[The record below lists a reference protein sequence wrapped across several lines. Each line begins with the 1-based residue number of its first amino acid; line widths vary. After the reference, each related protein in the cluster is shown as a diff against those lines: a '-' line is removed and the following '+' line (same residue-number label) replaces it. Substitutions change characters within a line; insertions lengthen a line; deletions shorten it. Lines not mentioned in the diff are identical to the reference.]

1 MQIWH
6 GCIFMC
12 MVGLCYGSD
21 GESQEDAALSNG
33 YHHDKNLQEIKGF
46 LAELDYTI
54 YNLSQFRAKV
64 HQVLDL
70 EMFHFDQMEGRT
82 LGDML
87 YVMLREQR
95 MFNDLLNA
103 QDRKLKE
110 GITQREV
117 KDLIT
122 QAIDGRFCNLENRMN
137 AVEKHL
143 KKLNDNALPPNN

>member
-1 MQIWH
+1 MKIRY

-12 MVGLCYGSD
+12 IVGLCYGSD
-21 GESQEDAALSNG
+21 GESQEDTALSNG

-54 YNLSQFRAKV
+54 YNRAQFSAKL
-64 HQVLDL
+64 HQILDL
-70 EMFHFDQMEGRT
+70 EMFNFDPREGRT

-95 MFNDLLNA
+95 MFQELLDA

-110 GITQREV
+110 VITQSEV

-122 QAIDGRFCNLENRMN
+122 QAIDGRLCNLENRMN

-143 KKLNDNALPPNN
+143 KKLNNNLLPTDN